1 MDDATDLNDAL
12 ARLRPMLMR
21 LAMLQLR
28 NPALAEDVVSETLV
42 AAIEQAARFE
52 ARSKLSTWVTAILK
66 HKIIDQLRRQAREV
80 AIDAQA
86 DDNAPD
92 SIDGLYADEGSPAGA
107 ATDWGDP
114 EQALSQ
120 RQFLELMQACLA
132 QLPATQGRAFMMR
145 EWLELDTAEICSSL
159 GISANHCNVMLFRAR
174 MRLRQCIERQ
184 WFGHAAPAPAAARTQ
199 APPSR

>member
-1 MDDATDLNDAL
+1 MDDASDLNDAL
-12 ARLRPMLMR
+12 ARMRPMLMR

-42 AAIEQAARFE
+42 AAIEQAPRFE

-86 DDNAPD
+86 DDNALD
-92 SIDGLYADEGSPAGA
+92 TIDGLYAEEGSPASA

-120 RQFLELMQACLA
+120 RQFLELMQSCLA
-132 QLPATQGRAFMMR
+132 QLPARQGRAFMMR

-174 MRLRQCIERQ
+174 MRLRQCIEQQ
-184 WFGHAAPAPAAARTQ
+184 WFGRAAPVPAAARTQ
-199 APPSR
+199 APPSL